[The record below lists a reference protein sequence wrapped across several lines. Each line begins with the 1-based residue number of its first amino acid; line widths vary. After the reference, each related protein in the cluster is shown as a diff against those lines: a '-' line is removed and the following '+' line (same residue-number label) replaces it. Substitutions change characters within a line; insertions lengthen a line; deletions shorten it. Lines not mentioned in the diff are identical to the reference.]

1 MVPVAAVAVATESA
15 ARTVGAALSATAS
28 AQCKAARSTRAGER
42 KGIKDWV
49 RGSMRNVDELGK
61 KDGPVQVSARDEGVD
76 GGGKSEW
83 SVPQEKHLRMI
94 PFLNALG
101 FPQ

>member
-1 MVPVAAVAVATESA
+1 
-15 ARTVGAALSATAS
+15 
-28 AQCKAARSTRAGER
+28 
-42 KGIKDWV
+42 
-49 RGSMRNVDELGK
+49 MRNVDELGK